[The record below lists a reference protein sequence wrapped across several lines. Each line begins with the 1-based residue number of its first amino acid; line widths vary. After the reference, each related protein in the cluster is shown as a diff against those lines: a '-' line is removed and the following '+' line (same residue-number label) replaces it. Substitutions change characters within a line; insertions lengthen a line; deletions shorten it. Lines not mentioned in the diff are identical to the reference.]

1 MIDNN
6 LFLTLSAPTTTKWS
20 NTLCFTSVF
29 NHCQTHS
36 AFNHFVGLVLKGLNE
51 PPLWTNS
58 LRVSRSNLF
67 LILQTKSFAKC
78 LYHYLGSSFSGA
90 ISKINKPQEWP
101 DDLGPVICKIMM
113 KYLTCFLLPM
123 ILKKKQAV
131 LLKKRQISFRAKCTM
146 IFSLRKGKFSNTVYW
161 FTIVLILRPSWVC
174 AYFKPFIIPL

>member
-90 ISKINKPQEWP
+90 ISKINKPQERP
-101 DDLGPVICKIMM
+101 DDLGPVICKIM

-131 LLKKRQISFRAKCTM
+131 LLKKRQISFRAKSTM

-161 FTIVLILRPSWVC
+161 FC
-174 AYFKPFIIPL
+174 AHFTTFMSLCLS

>member
-90 ISKINKPQEWP
+90 ISKINKPQERP
-101 DDLGPVICKIMM
+101 DDLGPVICKIM

-161 FTIVLILRPSWVC
+161 FC
-174 AYFKPFIIPL
+174 AHFTTFMSLCLF

>member
-36 AFNHFVGLVLKGLNE
+36 VFNHFVGLALKGLNE

-58 LRVSRSNLF
+58 LRVSRSNIF
-67 LILQTKSFAKC
+67 LILQTKRFAKC

-101 DDLGPVICKIMM
+101 DDLGPVICKIM

-161 FTIVLILRPSWVC
+161 FC
-174 AYFKPFIIPL
+174 AHFTTFMSLCLF

>member
-36 AFNHFVGLVLKGLNE
+36 VFNHFVGLALEGLNE
-51 PPLWTNS
+51 PPLWRNS
-58 LRVSRSNLF
+58 LRVSRSNIF

-101 DDLGPVICKIMM
+101 DDLGPVICKIM

-161 FTIVLILRPSWVC
+161 FC
-174 AYFKPFIIPL
+174 AHFTTFMSLCLF

>member
-6 LFLTLSAPTTTKWS
+6 LFLTFSAPTTTKWS

-90 ISKINKPQEWP
+90 ISKINKPQERP
-101 DDLGPVICKIMM
+101 DDLGPVICKIM

-161 FTIVLILRPSWVC
+161 FC
-174 AYFKPFIIPL
+174 AHFTTFMSLCLF

>member
-6 LFLTLSAPTTTKWS
+6 LFLTFSAPTTTKWS

-36 AFNHFVGLVLKGLNE
+36 MFNHFVGLALKGLNE

-58 LRVSRSNLF
+58 LRVSRSNIF
-67 LILQTKSFAKC
+67 LILQTKRFAKC

-101 DDLGPVICKIMM
+101 DDLGPVICKIM

-161 FTIVLILRPSWVC
+161 FC
-174 AYFKPFIIPL
+174 AHFTTFMSLCLF

>member
-36 AFNHFVGLVLKGLNE
+36 VFNHFVGLALEGLNE
-51 PPLWTNS
+51 PPLWRNS
-58 LRVSRSNLF
+58 LRVSRSNIF
-67 LILQTKSFAKC
+67 LILQTKRFAKC

-113 KYLTCFLLPM
+113 KYVTCFLLPM
-123 ILKKKQAV
+123 ILKKKNRQCY
-131 LLKKRQISFRAKCTM
+131 LKNVKYHSMRRVRYLSAI
-146 IFSLRKGKFSNTVYW
+146 L
-161 FTIVLILRPSWVC
+161 FTDFVLILQPSWVC

>member
-101 DDLGPVICKIMM
+101 DDLGPVICKIM

-131 LLKKRQISFRAKCTM
+131 LLKKRQISFRAKSTM

-161 FTIVLILRPSWVC
+161 FC
-174 AYFKPFIIPL
+174 AHFTTFMSLCLF

>member
-1 MIDNN
+1 MSTTTASVIDNN

-36 AFNHFVGLVLKGLNE
+36 VFNHFVGLALKGLNE

-58 LRVSRSNLF
+58 LRVSRSNIF
-67 LILQTKSFAKC
+67 LILQTKRFAKC

-101 DDLGPVICKIMM
+101 DDLGPVICKIM

-161 FTIVLILRPSWVC
+161 FC
-174 AYFKPFIIPL
+174 AHFTTFMSLCLF